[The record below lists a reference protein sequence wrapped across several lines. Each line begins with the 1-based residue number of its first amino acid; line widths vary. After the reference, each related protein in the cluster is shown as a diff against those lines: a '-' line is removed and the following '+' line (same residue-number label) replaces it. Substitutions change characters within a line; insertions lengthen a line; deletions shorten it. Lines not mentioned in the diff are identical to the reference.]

1 MPPGA
6 AAHPGGTLT
15 PSPLRGGG
23 MTFVFLLPRHTEEEE
38 GEGHTDD
45 HAKKMI

>member
-1 MPPGA
+1 
-6 AAHPGGTLT
+6 
-15 PSPLRGGG
+15 

-38 GEGHTDD
+38 GEGEGEGHTDD